1 MDIFLE
7 MLGYIGAALVLLY
20 MMMTSVLKLR
30 WFNIAGSIVSM
41 TFAALSDAWPVVFL
55 NFALIIIN
63 PIQIVRL
70 HKLKF
75 LLTVVP
81 ANVEMRAYNIF

>member
-7 MLGYIGAALVLLY
+7 MLGYIGAALVLLS

-41 TFAALSDAWPVVFL
+41 TFAALSDACLWYF
-55 NFALIIIN
+55 
-63 PIQIVRL
+63 
-70 HKLKF
+70 
-75 LLTVVP
+75 
-81 ANVEMRAYNIF
+81 